1 MADETTSATT
11 QEQSAEQSESTDWR
25 AKYEAM
31 RTHSREWEKRAKASE
46 DAVAELEK
54 LREESAKAQAEL
66 DEMKAAAKRSADVAS
81 VAKAQG
87 IPSEVVGMLNGADAD
102 ELAEQAK
109 RLLKLMPVH
118 PTRTDDGG
126 ASNVTAKKTNA
137 QLFADAIAAAHK

>member
-126 ASNVTAKKTNA
+126 ASNVAAKRTTA
-137 QLFADAIAAAHK
+137 QQFADALVDIL

>member
-87 IPSEVVGMLNGADAD
+87 IPSEVVGMLNGKDAD

-126 ASNVTAKKTNA
+126 ASNVTAKRTTA
-137 QLFADAIAAAHK
+137 QQFADALVDIL

>member
-126 ASNVTAKKTNA
+126 ASNVTAKRTTA
-137 QLFADAIAAAHK
+137 QQFADALVDIL

>member
-11 QEQSAEQSESTDWR
+11 QEHSAEQSESTDWR

-126 ASNVTAKKTNA
+126 ASNVTAKRTTA
-137 QLFADAIAAAHK
+137 QQFADALVDIL

>member
-87 IPSEVVGMLNGADAD
+87 IPSEVVSMLNGADAD

-126 ASNVTAKKTNA
+126 ASNVTAKRTTA
-137 QLFADAIAAAHK
+137 QQFADALVDIL